1 MNIFESLENLNVSEE
16 CFDDILNIVEDLL
29 NEEDSLD
36 DGSHIRRK
44 YGNPE
49 YEKNEDG
56 TLKYDS
62 KGYELPANKSAKLY
76 AKAHSK
82 DNRYPYAPAFNN
94 GRGVGEY
101 GKRVSHSSAPETD
114 YSKEDKEQMDKARA
128 QQKLAKK
135 MQKTAKTDAEKDEAD
150 KQTIHASRIKGQAID
165 DQIQSLKDAH
175 KKELKRRSELPM
187 RDPDVFD
194 APDIENAADW
204 GDEDTEREGEIEVRK
219 RARKKLSDTI
229 NNAMSRI
236 GTRELKGHPLLRS
249 RK

>member
-1 MNIFESLENLNVSEE
+1 MDIFENLENLNVSEA
-16 CFDDILNIVEDLL
+16 CFNDIMDIVEDLL

-36 DGSHIRRK
+36 DGSHIRKR
-44 YGNPE
+44 YGKPE
-49 YEKNEDG
+49 YKEER
-56 TLKYDS
+56 DS
-62 KGYELPANKSAKLY
+62 KGFEIPANKSAKLY
-76 AKAHSK
+76 AKAHAK
-82 DNRYPYAPAFNN
+82 DDRYPYTPAYND
-94 GRGVGEY
+94 GKGIGEY

-150 KQTIHASRIKGQAID
+150 KQTIHASRVKGQAID
-165 DQIQSLKDAH
+165 DQIQSLKDDY
-175 KKELKRRSELPM
+175 KKELKRRASLPM

-194 APDIENAADW
+194 APDIENAAEW

-236 GTRELKGHPLLRS
+236 GTRELKGHPLLNTKKS
-249 RK
+249 K